1 MLKIGDFSKFGRV
14 SIKALRYYDEIGL
27 LKPVTV
33 DQLTGYR
40 YYSADQLVRLNR
52 IVGLKDLGLSLDEI
66 SCMLKDNLPTYK
78 LMELLQAKQKEIID
92 RLREEEARLKRVEEW
107 LKKIEKEG
115 AMPDY
120 DVVIKKIEAQTVAS
134 VRDVIPTYGDIGRL
148 FGLLGPFLG
157 RHRVKVTGPAMA
169 IYYDHE
175 YREKGVDVE
184 VAVPVAGNV
193 TGTQKVTIGQLPG
206 VEQAACLIHKGPYD
220 KFHLA
225 YKALMAWVEAN
236 KYQIIGPN
244 REIYLKGPG
253 RFIKGNPAEYI
264 TEIQLPVKK
273 AEDVPVMN

>member
-66 SCMLKDNLPTYK
+66 RCMLK
-78 LMELLQAKQKEIID
+78 
-92 RLREEEARLKRVEEW
+92 EARLKRVEKW